1 MLPKRMKALLKARPG
16 RGAELAVVDVP
27 RVGPREV
34 LIRVKACSICGTD
47 HHIYSWDPWAAG
59 RIHPPLVFGHEFAGE
74 VVATGEAVNSV
85 ALGDMVSAET
95 HVACGRCSLC
105 RTGQAHICQNVSIL
119 GVDRPGSFAQYVCL
133 PEENCW
139 KNPRDVAPEMAS
151 IQEPLGNAVHTVLAG
166 DVAGRT
172 VAVLGC
178 GPIGLFAVGVARA
191 AGAAAVYATDIS
203 PYRLALAPQ
212 MGADEALDAS
222 RVDVVAELRR
232 LTGGEGL
239 DVVLEM
245 SGSPAAVSQALKAVR
260 FGGRVSILGIPSRPV
275 EIDLA
280 QDVVFKGITIQGIT
294 GRRMFDTWYQTR
306 ALLASGRLDVTPVI
320 THRFPLEEF
329 QRAMELVGSG
339 QSGKVILYP
348 TPPGEE

>member
-1 MLPKRMKALLKARPG
+1 MLPKKMKALVKARSG

-27 RVGPREV
+27 RPGPRDA
-34 LIRVKACSICGTD
+34 LIRVRACSVCGTD
-47 HHIYSWDPWAAG
+47 YHIYAWDPWAAS
-59 RIHPPLVFGHEFAGE
+59 RVRPPLVFGHEFCGE
-74 VVATGEAVNSV
+74 VVAVGEAVRSV
-85 ALGDMVSAET
+85 AVGDTVSAET

-105 RTGQAHICQNVSIL
+105 RTGQAHICQEVAIL
-119 GVDRPGSFAQYVCL
+119 GVDRPGSFAQYVSL
-133 PEENCW
+133 PEENAW
-139 KNPRDVAPEMAS
+139 KNPPGVAPEIAS
-151 IQEPLGNAVHTVLAG
+151 VQEPLGNAVHTVLSG
-166 DVAGRT
+166 EVAGRT

-203 PYRLALAPQ
+203 PYRLALAPR
-212 MGADEALDAS
+212 MGADRALDAS
-222 RVDVVAELRR
+222 RADVVAELRS
-232 LTGGEGL
+232 LTGGEGP

-294 GRRMFDTWYQTR
+294 GRRMFETWYQTR
-306 ALLASGRLDVTPVI
+306 ALLSSGRLDISPVI
-320 THRFPLEEF
+320 THRLPMEEF
-329 QRAMELVGSG
+329 ELAMELVGSG
-339 QSGKVILYP
+339 QCGKVILYP
-348 TPPGEE
+348 SPTEV